1 MKIKEAISLYLNHLK
16 ALGRSKKTVKGA
28 KYDLHRFERF
38 LKEEGVFDLEELTA
52 DLMSDYQQ
60 SLSFSLTAKG
70 TLLALRSQAQ
80 LLGAAK
86 GFTRFL
92 KKMDYLLNDPG
103 QKIKLPRKPKTLPR
117 SILTTSD
124 IRKLLNV
131 PDMRTHS
138 GYRNRIILEILY
150 DTAIR
155 RDELSNI
162 ELTHLDLTS
171 GFIQIHG
178 KGSKDRV
185 VPLSRRVCDL
195 TKSYILSVRPAFIR
209 KEDTGHLILNRW
221 GRGMHGGG
229 IWRVVKACAELADIE
244 KNITP
249 HGLRHTCATHMLKN
263 GAPVRHL
270 QEMLGHESLEST
282 QIYTR
287 VTISDLKAI
296 HDKYHPS
303 ERL

>member
-1 MKIKEAISLYLNHLK
+1 MNHLK
-16 ALGRSKKTVKGA
+16 GLGRAERTVTGV

-38 LKEEGVFDLEELTA
+38 LEEEEIFDLEDLTSDA
-52 DLMSDYQQ
+52 ISDYQQ
-60 SLSFSLTAKG
+60 SLAFSLTAKG
-70 TLLALRSQAQ
+70 SMMTLRSQAQ
-80 LLGAAK
+80 LLGAMK

-92 KKMDYLLNDPG
+92 KKMDYLLYDPG
-103 QKIKLPRKPKTLPR
+103 QMIKPPRKPKTLPR
-117 SILTTSD
+117 SILSKAD

-131 PDMRTHS
+131 PDMRTHG
-138 GYRNRIILEILY
+138 GYRNRVIFEILY

-162 ELTHLDLTS
+162 KLPHLDLAS

-195 TKSYILSVRPAFIR
+195 VKNYILSVRPAFIR

-221 GRGMHGGG
+221 GRRMGGLG
-229 IWRVVKACAELADIE
+229 IWRVVKSCAELAGID

-287 VTISDLKAI
+287 VTISDLKMI
-296 HDKYHPS
+296 HEKYHPS
-303 ERL
+303 EKL

>member
-1 MKIKEAISLYLNHLK
+1 L
-16 ALGRSKKTVKGA
+16 
-28 KYDLHRFERF
+28 
-38 LKEEGVFDLEELTA
+38 EEEKVFDLEDLTMDA
-52 DLMSDYQQ
+52 MFDYQQ
-60 SLSFSLTAKG
+60 SLAFSVTAKG
-70 TLLALRSQAQ
+70 TLMTLRSQAQ

-86 GFTRFL
+86 GLTRFL
-92 KKMDYLLNDPG
+92 KKMDYLIHDPG
-103 QKIKLPRKPKTLPR
+103 EKIKPPKKPKTLPR
-117 SILTTSD
+117 SILSASD

-131 PDMRTHS
+131 PDMQTH
-138 GYRNRIILEILY
+138 GGFRNRLILEILY

-162 ELTHLDLTS
+162 MLTRLDLES
-171 GFIQIHG
+171 GFIHITG

-185 VPLSRRVCDL
+185 VPLSRRVCGL
-195 TKSYILSVRPAFIR
+195 AKSYILSVRPAFIR
-209 KEDTGHLILNRW
+209 NEDTGHLILNRW
-221 GRGMHGGG
+221 GRRMGGLG
-229 IWRVVKACAELADIE
+229 IWRVVKACAAGIE

-287 VTISDLKAI
+287 VTISDLKVI
-296 HDKYHPS
+296 HEKYHPS
-303 ERL
+303 ESL

>member
-1 MKIKEAISLYLNHLK
+1 MKIKDIIPLYLKHLK
-16 ALGRSKKTVKGA
+16 ALGRSERTVTGA

-38 LKEEGVFDLEELTA
+38 LEEEGIFDLEDLTA
-52 DLMSDYQQ
+52 DVISDYQQ
-60 SLSFSLTAKG
+60 SLAFSLTAKG
-70 TLLALRSQAQ
+70 TLMTLRSQAQ
-80 LLGAAK
+80 LLGAVK

-103 QKIKLPRKPKTLPR
+103 QKIKPPRKPKTLPR
-117 SILTTSD
+117 TILSGSD

-131 PDMRTHS
+131 PDMRTHG
-138 GYRNRIILEILY
+138 GYRNRLILEILY
-150 DTAIR
+150 DTAVR

-162 ELTHLDLTS
+162 MIARLDLEA
-171 GFIQIHG
+171 GFINITG

-195 TKSYILSVRPAFIR
+195 TKSYILSVRPAFVR
-209 KEDTGHLILNRW
+209 NEDTGHLILNRW
-221 GRGMHGGG
+221 GRRMGGLG
-229 IWRVVKACAELADIE
+229 IWRVVKACADFAGIE
-244 KNITP
+244 KNTTP

-296 HDKYHPS
+296 HEKYHPS

>member
-1 MKIKEAISLYLNHLK
+1 MKIKDAISLYLDHLK

-38 LKEEGVFDLEELTA
+38 LKEEGVFDLEDLTA

-60 SLSFSLTAKG
+60 TLSFSLTAKG
-70 TLLALRSQAQ
+70 TLLTLRSQAQ

-92 KKMDYLLNDPG
+92 EKMDYLLNDPG
-103 QKIKLPRKPKTLPR
+103 EKIKLPRKPKTLPR

-124 IRKLLNV
+124 IRKLLHV
-131 PDMRTHS
+131 PDMGTYG
-138 GYRNRIILEILY
+138 GYRNRLILEILY

-155 RDELSNI
+155 RDELSSI
-162 ELTHLDLTS
+162 ELPHLDLEA
-171 GFIQIHG
+171 GFIHITG

-195 TKSYILSVRPAFIR
+195 TKSYILSVRPTFIR
-209 KEDTGHLILNRW
+209 KKDTGHLILNRW
-221 GRGMHGGG
+221 GRRMDGGG
-229 IWRVVKACAELADIE
+229 IWRVVKACASSAGIE
-244 KNITP
+244 KNITT
-249 HGLRHTCATHMLKN
+249 HGIRHTCATHMLKN

-303 ERL
+303 ESL